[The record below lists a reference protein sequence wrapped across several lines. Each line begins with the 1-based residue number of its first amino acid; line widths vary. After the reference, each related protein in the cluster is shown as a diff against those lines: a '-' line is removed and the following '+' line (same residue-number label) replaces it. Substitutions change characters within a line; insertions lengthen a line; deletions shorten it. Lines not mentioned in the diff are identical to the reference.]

1 MLTPENFKTRLKE
14 ADLVTKIDFDIQLKK
29 VSVIVTSNKSK
40 HLLVETELKKL
51 EKFDA
56 ASFWSKDR
64 LEENYLVFKTM
75 NKKIGNTKSISLWK
89 SK

>member
-51 EKFDA
+51 E
-56 ASFWSKDR
+56 
-64 LEENYLVFKTM
+64 
-75 NKKIGNTKSISLWK
+75 
-89 SK
+89 